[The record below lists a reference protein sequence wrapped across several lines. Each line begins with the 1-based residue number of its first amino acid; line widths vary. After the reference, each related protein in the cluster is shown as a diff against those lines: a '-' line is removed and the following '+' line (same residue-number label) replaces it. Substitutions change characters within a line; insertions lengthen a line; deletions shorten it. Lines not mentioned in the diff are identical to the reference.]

1 MIKVVRH
8 MITAYLFLWPYLN
21 TNAQELRLGI
31 DYDKRILPKLEIDSK
46 AQLRKIMNQSS
57 SLYSIFQAGLTYE
70 ISENI
75 SLSGSIR
82 YSSASGEFDD
92 EIIDEINEKIRY
104 TADLKL
110 RTKQFNNDITIKNR
124 IRYQHSAIIADD
136 DRDYIR
142 DKFSIE
148 YKLTRGMKP
157 YVAVEPYLILEE
169 KRIRKLRFYMGS
181 EFELS
186 DNEFELCFIL
196 EGKFKDEV
204 IFVRHK
210 VGIFYIF

>member
-1 MIKVVRH
+1 MIKVIRH
-8 MITAYLFLWPYLN
+8 MITAYLCLWPYLN
-21 TNAQELRLGI
+21 TSAQELRLGI

-46 AQLRKIMNQSS
+46 AQLRILMNQSS
-57 SLYSIFQAGLTYE
+57 SLYSIIQAGLTYE

-82 YSSASGEFDD
+82 YSSASGESD
-92 EIIDEINEKIRY
+92 EEIVDEVNEKIRY

-110 RTKQFNNDITIKNR
+110 RTKQLNNDITIKNR
-124 IRYQHSAIIADD
+124 VRYQHSAIINDD

-148 YKLTRGMKP
+148 YKLARGMKP
-157 YVAVEPYLILEE
+157 YIAVEPYLILEE
-169 KRIRKLRFYMGS
+169 YKIRKLRFYFGS
-181 EFELS
+181 EFELF
-186 DNEFELCFIL
+186 DNEFELCFII
-196 EGKFKDEV
+196 EGKFKDEG
-204 IFVRHK
+204 IFVHHK